1 MKRNQS
7 ARMICIAALLNA
19 IGILIPLVMPIKLVI
34 PPASFTLASHVPV
47 FLAMMISPAVALAV
61 AIGTTLGFFLGG
73 FPPVIVLRAASHI
86 VFALL
91 GAFYLKKNPAILDTA
106 ALPLRA
112 FSLLIGLLH
121 AVCEVF
127 VVAAFYF
134 GGHMTQAY
142 YQSGFLH
149 SILLLVGLGTV
160 IHSMVDFE
168 IAQMAARL
176 LRKQRGLDSLFLATH
191 KNL

>member
-1 MKRNQS
+1 MKRNHS
-7 ARMICIAALLNA
+7 VRMICIAALLNA

-47 FLAMMISPAVALAV
+47 FLAMMISPSVALAV

-73 FPPVIVLRAASHI
+73 FPLVIVLRAGSHI

-91 GAFYLKKNPAILDTA
+91 GALYLKRHSAILDTA
-106 ALPLRA
+106 LSLRA
-112 FSLLIGLLH
+112 FSLMIGLLH
-121 AVCEVF
+121 AFCEVF

-168 IAQMAARL
+168 IARMAARL
-176 LRKQRGLDSLFLATH
+176 LRKQRGIDSLFLATH

>member
-1 MKRNQS
+1 MKRNHS
-7 ARMICIAALLNA
+7 VRMICIAALLNA

-47 FLAMMISPAVALAV
+47 FLAMMISPSVALAV

-73 FPPVIVLRAASHI
+73 FPLVIVLRAGSHL

-91 GAFYLKKNPAILDTA
+91 GALYLKRHPAILDT

-112 FSLLIGLLH
+112 FSLVIGLLH
-121 AVCEVF
+121 AFCEVF

-168 IAQMAARL
+168 IARMAARL
-176 LRKQRGLDSLFLATH
+176 LRKQRGIDSLFLATH